1 LNSVPT
7 PQAPALNQALTS
19 SYEEL
24 RRQFLNG
31 HCGAGLA
38 VFMRRGMCE
47 WMHVCSVCN
56 SMLPVKVCTRTE
68 AEPMIPQ
75 RLQTEIVL
83 ILAGMLLHGYQE
95 ACT

>member
-1 LNSVPT
+1 MNSVPT
-7 PQAPALNQALTS
+7 PQAPALSQEALTS

-38 VFMRRGMCE
+38 VFMRRGMWE
-47 WMHVCSVCN
+47 WMHLCSVCN
-56 SMLPVKVCTRTE
+56 SIKVCARTE

-75 RLQTEIVL
+75 DLQTEIVL

-95 ACT
+95 ART